1 MTIICQGVSQQEE
14 EEEEAELDGMSH
26 CKWRPEGL
34 ELFLLLLLFVVLSC
48 VWPRK
53 AKGDSH
59 TANCSLHCYY
69 SPIKMCQII
78 FDLPFTVMGNL
89 NGKLNSK
96 LRFPGYHCTVH
107 REPPSTFA
115 LQYSIY
121 ISKVFFIILP
131 NLISSSSSSSAFQ
144 FNSRGVCSFSFSS
157 RAAHKP
163 NQNECTW
170 GWLA

>member
-1 MTIICQGVSQQEE
+1 MTPRGTRIV
-14 EEEEAELDGMSH
+14 AAVAVV
-26 CKWRPEGL
+26 
-34 ELFLLLLLFVVLSC
+34 VVLSC
-48 VWPRK
+48 VWEAAALEKANK

-69 SPIKMCQII
+69 SPIKMCQIII

-107 REPPSTFA
+107 REPPSIFA

-144 FNSRGVCSFSFSS
+144 FNSRGVCSFSFFA
-157 RAAHKP
+157 RCP
-163 NQNECTW
+163 
-170 GWLA
+170 